1 MLKNIGLVVGGIWI
15 GAVLTHRPTDTQSP
29 TLQTLTLQTATPTSF
44 EGQAQWLTDKV
55 PPRPDIQMVANSTP
69 PATSRATVTPRP
81 TSTPRQKKPLVR
93 PQRAPRYDQ
102 FHETYED
109 YRLEQRMS
117 RPPGTPWRNFSAP
130 DEHGYP
136 NN

>member
-1 MLKNIGLVVGGIWI
+1 MLKNIGLAVGGIWI

-29 TLQTLTLQTATPTSF
+29 TLPTLTLQTPCEEQS
-44 EGQAQWLTDKV
+44 QRLPDQV
-55 PPRPDIQMVANSTP
+55 PARPDIQLVANSTP
-69 PATSRATVTPRP
+69 TATPRS
-81 TSTPRQKKPLVR
+81 TSTPRQKKRVVR
-93 PQRAPRYDQ
+93 RQRAPRYDQ

-109 YRLEQRMS
+109 YRLDQRMT
-117 RPPGTPWRNFSAP
+117 RPFGTKWRNFSAP

>member
-29 TLQTLTLQTATPTSF
+29 TSPTLTLQTPTPTPC
-44 EGQAQWLTDKV
+44 EERPQRLTEQV
-55 PPRPDIQMVANSTP
+55 PARPDIQLVANSTP
-69 PATSRATVTPRP
+69 TATARP
-81 TSTPRQKKPLVR
+81 TSTPRQKQRVVR
-93 PQRAPRYDQ
+93 RQRAPIYDRY
-102 FHETYED
+102 HETYED
-109 YRLEQRMS
+109 YRLDQRMT
-117 RPPGTPWRNFSAP
+117 RPPVTPWRNFSAP